1 MPPARRAASLGKSR
15 SATLSYPDALSAAW
29 FALDAFT
36 HFVIE
41 GSYLY
46 VALGE
51 TAAKSS
57 NPFAAIWREYG
68 RADKRW
74 AGRDPTVISLEL
86 LTVFLGGPA
95 AAAMV
100 YAIMRCVAPAA
111 ASPAPAPPHVTAHLA
126 AVSAPAR
133 VLPFETNCSLCRVH
147 AARRPGGTCCRHCYR
162 WRSCTA
168 DG

>member
-15 SATLSYPDALSAAW
+15 SAALSYPDALSAAW

-68 RADKRW
+68 RADTRW

-111 ASPAPAPPHVTAHLA
+111 SPRRPHVTRL
-126 AVSAPAR
+126 R
-133 VLPFETNCSLCRVH
+133 CSVH
-147 AARRPGGTCCRHCYR
+147 AAQRHGGTCCRRCCR
-162 WRSCTA
+162 WQSCTA
-168 DG
+168 VG